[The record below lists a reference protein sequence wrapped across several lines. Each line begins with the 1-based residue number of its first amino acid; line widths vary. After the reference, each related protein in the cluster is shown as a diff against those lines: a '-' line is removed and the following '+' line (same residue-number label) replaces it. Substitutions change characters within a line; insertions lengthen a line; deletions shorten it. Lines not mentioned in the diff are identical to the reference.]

1 MRPRRWP
8 ALLCALLLAG
18 CLEREEA
25 VTVTP
30 DGALEVVHTIR
41 GDAGDLDGG
50 AARYP
55 TAGPWEARR
64 EVRPRDDGK
73 EEHVLVARARFA
85 SAAEVPTHF
94 GAPGE
99 PEGAPLQMTT
109 RLAVVAEPGATR
121 YVFARTYGA
130 RAWGDYRVLHARA
143 FDQQVRA
150 LLAPERGGFDA
161 LSGAE
166 QDRVFQAVI
175 EWERGKARR
184 WTEQALRAAAPDR
197 AEAPLARLAA
207 QDAVGAFFAR
217 ELPVERAR
225 ALFDLARADPARL
238 EGELRG
244 LQARHD
250 HEVSEAL
257 RRALALGP
265 EQATRLREALEA
277 ERRTFEVTE
286 DLGDERFVV
295 RLRLPGRVERHDAD
309 AVEDGALVWRF
320 TGEEL
325 RDREVTLLATS
336 VLESVGRR

>member
-1 MRPRRWP
+1 MMRLRGLP
-8 ALLCALLLAG
+8 ALLLGALLLSG

-25 VTVTP
+25 VTITP

-41 GDAGDLDGG
+41 GDAGDLDAG

-55 TAGPWEARR
+55 TVGPWEARR
-64 EVRPRDDGK
+64 EVRRRDDGQ

-99 PEGAPLQMTT
+99 PAGSLLAVTT
-109 RLAVVAEPGATR
+109 RLEVVGEAGATR

-130 RAWGDYRVLHARA
+130 REWGDYRVLHAHA
-143 FDQQVRA
+143 FDGQVRA
-150 LLAPERGGFDA
+150 LLAPEKGGFDA
-161 LSGAE
+161 LSPAE
-166 QDRVFQAVI
+166 QDRLLEAVI
-175 EWERGKARR
+175 DWERGKAQR
-184 WTEQALRAAAPDR
+184 WAEQALGLAAPDR
-197 AEAPLARLAA
+197 ADAPLARLAA
-207 QDAVGAFFAR
+207 QDAVSAFFAR

-225 ALFDLARADPARL
+225 ALLDLARAEPARL
-238 EGELRG
+238 EGELRA

-250 HEVSEAL
+250 AEVSEAL
-257 RRALALGP
+257 RRALGLGP
-265 EQATRLREALEA
+265 HQAARLRDALAA
-277 ERRTFEVTE
+277 ERRAFEVTE

-320 TGEEL
+320 SGEEL

-336 VLESVGRR
+336 VLE